1 MIVVIANDIPEAIRG
16 KMKLFFIEVKPNVF
30 ISGVNDYV
38 GTKIVNYLFY
48 KTPIYSGMTIIKSI
62 NKAPGYEIITNGYP
76 KKTPVLIT
84 GLQLIR
90 EKVIK

>member
-38 GTKIVNYLFY
+38 GTKIVNYLF
-48 KTPIYSGMTIIKSI
+48 I
-62 NKAPGYEIITNGYP
+62 
-76 KKTPVLIT
+76 L
-84 GLQLIR
+84 
-90 EKVIK
+90 